1 MRRFISRTLAVSAL
15 LIVALVRADQYDRDA
30 SALTRLMHWSA
41 GQTIAEI
48 GAGEGQMSFAAAK
61 AVGSEG
67 HVYTTELDEQKLS
80 DLKAAI
86 ARRGLKNVTLIKA
99 DPIKTN
105 LPENCCDAI
114 FMRHVYHHFSK
125 PDATDANIFR
135 ALKPGGLL
143 AVIDF
148 APRKSLPAVDGVPQ
162 NHGGHGVPKAVL
174 ENELSTAGFEVL
186 PDDGTWPNHEDYCVL
201 ARKPV
206 SH

>member
-48 GAGEGQMSFAAAK
+48 GAGEGQMSFAAAN

-86 ARRGLKNVTLIKA
+86 ARRGFKNVTLIKA

-125 PDATDANIFR
+125 PDATDASIFR
-135 ALKPGGLL
+135 ALKPGGLV

-148 APRKSLPAVDGVPQ
+148 APRKSLPAVGGVPQ